1 MVVWFFVGALCKRPW
16 RWKRLNCYVA
26 ADAAF
31 FVAVPRFFA
40 GHSPCAP
47 DAGNLFPHPSFRTV
61 EHVFPYSIF
70 CLRATHIW
78 YIDPQDGVNA
88 GFVWN
93 ENRPVP
99 IRLHGSLRAVLPK
112 YFISACSKARLFR
125 LRCYVFLAVVG
136 AEMEPA
142 TTRKMT
148 KVYLHD
154 NEIAVMVVWFFV
166 GALCKR
172 P

>member
-26 ADAAF
+26 ACAAF

-70 CLRATHIW
+70 CLRATRIW

-99 IRLHGSLRAVLPK
+99 IRLHGSLRAALPK
-112 YFISACSKARLFR
+112 YFISACSKARMFR
-125 LRCYVFLAVVG
+125 LRCYVLYGLVIS
-136 AEMEPA
+136 EWL
-142 TTRKMT
+142 T
-148 KVYLHD
+148 
-154 NEIAVMVVWFFV
+154 
-166 GALCKR
+166 GALKDAPTFR
-172 P
+172 LRFYVLYGLIISEWLALHALYA

>member
-26 ADAAF
+26 ACAAF

-70 CLRATHIW
+70 AYGQRVYGTSCTDTLARFHPCSPTKIFHF
-78 YIDPQDGVNA
+78 GV
-88 GFVWN
+88 F
-93 ENRPVP
+93 
-99 IRLHGSLRAVLPK
+99 
-112 YFISACSKARLFR
+112 
-125 LRCYVFLAVVG
+125 
-136 AEMEPA
+136 
-142 TTRKMT
+142 
-148 KVYLHD
+148 
-154 NEIAVMVVWFFV
+154 
-166 GALCKR
+166 
-172 P
+172 